1 MRHGVVLSLCEP
13 AALEDKG
20 AAAAICRGTGK
31 PCLPARAQQPCP
43 PLPALLPALS
53 PQPSLTRLLACS
65 LGRLTAQPVL
75 DASWAAVSP
84 TACDTA
90 TPNVPPAV
98 MWAPHHCGEPGLME
112 GPATYHLSFKK
123 PAPLKNPT
131 LEALK
136 NGRSEVVSA
145 KPGLLHLIFS
155 AIAASPVEASHF
167 TPKHLPNMV
176 FLPPTPHLL

>member
-112 GPATYHLSFKK
+112 GPALGCLGKK
-123 PAPLKNPT
+123 GHRSSALLNAVGWTNPITQAHGENGPHGEPAVTPVCVGT
-131 LEALK
+131 
-136 NGRSEVVSA
+136 
-145 KPGLLHLIFS
+145 
-155 AIAASPVEASHF
+155 AS
-167 TPKHLPNMV
+167 
-176 FLPPTPHLL
+176 